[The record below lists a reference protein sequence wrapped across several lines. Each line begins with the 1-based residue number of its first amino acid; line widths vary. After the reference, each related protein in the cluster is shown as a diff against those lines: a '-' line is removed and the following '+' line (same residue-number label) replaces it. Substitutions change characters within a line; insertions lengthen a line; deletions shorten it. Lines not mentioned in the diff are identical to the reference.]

1 MMSLQ
6 KLNIYAAIAH
16 LTSAI
21 VLIILYNIYK
31 PSQSLS
37 KLTVFQYH
45 IAGETTD
52 DMCTTKGT
60 NETPSQCSVDLN
72 YQQPK
77 SLFKFNVIYG
87 SIAFFL
93 ITFLA
98 HTFYATDGFGSG
110 MYTRQIRQGW
120 NSYRWYE
127 YAASA
132 SLMSILLGLTEGV
145 RDVSTLGLLAV
156 VTAAMQFN
164 GYSTESLLRGK
175 EPLLPKLKSSIAAS
189 QVSAWTLF
197 AGLWVILFY
206 NFGVVVNDVK
216 NNFPSQTEA
225 RVPAWIWIIVI
236 TQAIYY
242 ALFGFT
248 QVRHINQRLSG
259 KPFNYE
265 TIERSYLIL
274 SFAAKLSLAAGLG
287 YGLIWRTKDCA

>member
-1 MMSLQ
+1 
-6 KLNIYAAIAH
+6 
-16 LTSAI
+16 
-21 VLIILYNIYK
+21 
-31 PSQSLS
+31 
-37 KLTVFQYH
+37 
-45 IAGETTD
+45 
-52 DMCTTKGT
+52 
-60 NETPSQCSVDLN
+60 
-72 YQQPK
+72 
-77 SLFKFNVIYG
+77 
-87 SIAFFL
+87 
-93 ITFLA
+93 
-98 HTFYATDGFGSG
+98 
-110 MYTRQIRQGW
+110 
-120 NSYRWYE
+120 
-127 YAASA
+127 
-132 SLMSILLGLTEGV
+132 MSILLGLTEGV

-175 EPLLPKLKSSIAAS
+175 EPLIPKLKSSIAAS

-216 NNFPSQTEA
+216 NNFPTQTEA

-242 ALFGFT
+242 ALFGIT

-265 TIERSYLIL
+265 TIERSYLVL

-287 YGLIWRTKDCA
+287 YGLIFRTKDC